1 MISSQKILEHEL
13 KTISKL
19 QERID
24 FLNKKSNSLSY
35 YRLAVIIA
43 GVIFSFIGFNYANTW
58 TGLGILLIAFI
69 IFGILATI
77 HSRVIFSINK
87 VNKFIKL
94 KQVRIARINLDWNSM
109 PQWKKEDRDSHH
121 PFEIDLDITGN
132 YSLLRLLNNTFS
144 KEGFEKLKNLL
155 LYPLTDYK
163 ELINRQNIIRELIP
177 FDSFREK
184 LFLRF
189 SYLKQNEFEGTSLLN
204 WLKQDSHTR
213 ISPFAFILYCLISVF
228 NITFFILAYNDI
240 FPSVWVIG
248 YLSILIL
255 YGSQEKKMKKII
267 GPSELIFD
275 EYLKLA
281 KILELISKTNLKD
294 SPDLKNYLQ
303 IFHDENEN
311 PVHINKKI
319 NALINLLSFRENAI
333 FRFLINSV
341 LPYDIYLSIQLAKQ
355 KEILKN
361 YLPAWLDKLY
371 DFEMLN
377 SLAEFGYIN
386 PEYTFPV
393 ILNNNSVNQNKT
405 SYFTSKEISHPLI
418 PYENRISN
426 DFSLTK
432 QNEIIIITGSNMSG
446 KSTFLKTI
454 GINLCLAFSGA
465 PVAAKKFETS
475 IFRIH
480 TCIKITDDL
489 NEGLSYFYAEVKRL
503 KAIYDAI
510 SETNTVPLFFL
521 IDEIF
526 KGTNNRERLIGS
538 TEYIKSLI
546 GKNGCGMIST
556 HDLELVN
563 LGKEFDIIT
572 NMHFKEHIVEDKM
585 VFDYKLNEG
594 PCPTTNALRIMKLGG
609 LNIEV

>member
-1 MISSQKILEHEL
+1 MMTSSQKIAQHEL

-19 QERID
+19 QQRID

-43 GVIFSFIGFNYANTW
+43 GIILSFIGFNYVNTW
-58 TGLGILLIAFI
+58 AGIGALIVSFT

-77 HSRVIFSINK
+77 HSKIIFRIDKLNK
-87 VNKFIKL
+87 WIKL
-94 KQVRIARINLDWNSM
+94 KNIRIARINLDWNNI
-109 PQWKKEDRDSHH
+109 PKWKKEERDSHH

-144 KEGFEKLKNLL
+144 KEGFDKLKSWLL
-155 LYPLTDYK
+155 FPLTNYNEVTD
-163 ELINRQNIIRELIP
+163 RQSIVKELIP
-177 FDSFREK
+177 FNSFREK

-204 WLKQDSHTR
+204 WLKTDENVK
-213 ISPFAFILYCLISVF
+213 ISNFAFVLYCLISVF
-228 NITFFILAYNDI
+228 NITFFILAANNI
-240 FPSVWVIG
+240 LPNMWVIG

-267 GPSELIFD
+267 GPSEIIFD
-275 EYLKLA
+275 EYLKLS
-281 KILELISKTNLKD
+281 KILNLISKTDFKNSPVLK
-294 SPDLKNYLQ
+294 KHLQ
-303 IFHDENEN
+303 MFHDEAEN
-311 PVHINKKI
+311 PVHISKKI
-319 NALINLLSFRENAI
+319 NRLITLLSFRENSI
-333 FRFLINSV
+333 FRFLINSI
-341 LPYDIYLSIQLAKQ
+341 LPYDIYLSIQLSKQ
-355 KEILKN
+355 KEILKK
-361 YLPAWLDKLY
+361 YLPQWLDNLY
-371 DFEMLN
+371 EFEALN

-386 PEYTFPV
+386 PNYSFPRIIDNETESKAHV
-393 ILNNNSVNQNKT
+393 
-405 SYFTSKEISHPLI
+405 FTSKELSHPLI
-418 PYENRISN
+418 PIESRIAN
-426 DFSLTK
+426 DFSLEK

-454 GINLCLAFSGA
+454 GLNLCLALAGA
-465 PVAAKKFETS
+465 PVSAEKLETS
-475 IFRIH
+475 VFRIF

-503 KAIYDAI
+503 KGIYDAI
-510 SETNTVPLFFL
+510 CDSSAPPLFFL

-572 NMHFKEHIVEDKM
+572 NMHFKEHIIENKM
-585 VFDYKLNEG
+585 VFDYKINAG
-594 PCPTTNALRIMKLGG
+594 PCPTSNALRIMKLGG
-609 LNIEV
+609 LNIEI